1 MEYKLPEVPEW
12 PDPRELKKEWEERR
26 IERDIQA
33 TVRLRNLIVWFTVN
47 GRSEIR
53 VETR

>member
-1 MEYKLPEVPEW
+1 MEYPIRVVNEW
-12 PDPRELKKEWEERR
+12 PDPAELTREWEERR

-33 TVRLRNLIVWFTVN
+33 SVRLRNLIVWFTVN

-53 VETR
+53 VETK